1 MLYPVYVCP
10 GNETVP
16 HSLYIPDIPGCVGTL
31 DDWKKLPHAIQE
43 AVELHFEGEN
53 LEIPPPSG
61 LETYSGC
68 PSYAGGMWMMA
79 RIDISRVRNNPPSR
93 LVAPVS
99 IHDETRGMD
108 ILGALPE
115 RLDGVSRAT

>member
-43 AVELHFEGEN
+43 AVELHFEGED
-53 LEIPPPSG
+53 LEIPLRPAWKPI
-61 LETYSGC
+61 
-68 PSYAGGMWMMA
+68 PA
-79 RIDISRVRNNPPSR
+79 VP
-93 LVAPVS
+93 
-99 IHDETRGMD
+99 
-108 ILGALPE
+108 
-115 RLDGVSRAT
+115 ATLAACG